1 MQALLR
7 RLTMLAA
14 IAITA
19 VALGFS
25 QSAPYKFDL
34 GGGLGMSG
42 YLGDANGST
51 VFKHP
56 GFSVEAGMRYLPN
69 VRWAFRGL
77 LGLSTLS
84 GNTADMDNALPG
96 GAQYSFTSK
105 LVTFGARAEFNFLPY
120 GIGETYKKLSRWSPY
135 LVLGV
140 GVSLASC
147 DGETSFAPTIP
158 MGAGIKYKLK
168 PRLNL
173 SLEWT
178 MTKVIGDKA
187 DGPNLSDLTGIKTS
201 FIKNTDWCSRI
212 MIGLTYEFGE
222 RCETCNYKD

>member
-7 RLTMLAA
+7 RLTVAA
-14 IAITA
+14 IAIAAMATA
-19 VALGFS
+19 FS
-25 QSAPYKFDL
+25 QSAPYKFDF
-34 GGGLGMSG
+34 GGGIGMSG
-42 YLGDANGST
+42 YLGDANTSS

-56 GFSVEAGMRYLPN
+56 GFTAEVGFRYIPN
-69 VRWAFRGL
+69 VRWALRGV

-84 GNTADMDNALPG
+84 GNTADMENVLPQ
-96 GAQYSFTSK
+96 GAQYSFSSK
-105 LVTFGARAEFNFLPY
+105 LATLGARAEFNFLPY

-135 LVLGV
+135 LTLGI
-140 GVSLASC
+140 GVSLANC
-147 DGETSFAPTIP
+147 DGSNAFAPTIP
-158 MGAGIKYKLK
+158 MGAGIKYKIK

-173 SLEWT
+173 AVEWT

-187 DGPNLSDLTGIKTS
+187 DGPNLSDLSGIKSS

-212 MIGLTYEFGE
+212 TIGLTYEFGE